1 MSGFARLDSLS
12 GLFVSECF
20 VSLQGEGV
28 TAGQPAAFVR
38 LARCNLA
45 CSWCDTPYSWDFERY
60 SFDEEVSKRSVEDLA
75 GWVVA
80 ADTGRLVLTGGEPL
94 IQQKVLVK
102 LVQAIDARTPERRWA
117 VEIETNGTVPPH
129 PALLERVDQ
138 WNVSPKLAG
147 SGEPRER
154 RLRFDVLTKL
164 QATGRAFFKFVLS
177 SEADRREV
185 SSLCAELSLD
195 RPWVSYMPEARSAE
209 EWAER
214 SPAVAQWALD
224 DRVGFSPRL
233 HLLLYGGRRG
243 H

>member
-1 MSGFARLDSLS
+1 MSGPVRLDPSSVLS
-12 GLFVSECF
+12 VSECF
-20 VSLQGEGV
+20 VSLQGEGT
-28 TAGQPAAFVR
+28 TAGRAAAFVR

-60 SFDEEVSKRSVEDLA
+60 SFDKEVTERSVEDLA
-75 GWVVA
+75 AWVVS
-80 ADTGRLVLTGGEPL
+80 ADTDRLVLTGGEPL
-94 IQQKVLVK
+94 IQQKALVN
-102 LVQAIDARTPERRWA
+102 LLQAIDALTDRQWA
-117 VEIETNGTVPPH
+117 VEVETNGTVPPH

-154 RLRFDVLTKL
+154 RLRFEVLKML
-164 QATGRAFFKFVLS
+164 QTTGRAFFKFVLS

-185 SSLCAELSLD
+185 PSLCARLSLD
-195 RPWVSYMPEARSAE
+195 RSRVSYMPEARSPE
-209 EWAER
+209 QWAER